1 MNTVSLLK
9 KPKQLADA
17 VMIQHTLFSLP
28 FAVGVL
34 VLESKGEIPWMKALW
49 IVLAIFGAR
58 NGANALNRLADHTI
72 DGENPRTRNRHLP
85 SGKLKRI
92 DLWILTIGCFALLL
106 FSTAMLGWLPL
117 VLLPGAALMIII
129 YSYSKRFTWLCH
141 FLLGATVAIAP
152 MGTLIALTGT
162 IAWRF
167 FPIPIGVALWVAGF
181 DIIYGC
187 QDIHFDRSAGLYS
200 IPARFGQKGALLIST
215 LSHVGTLF
223 AFASLGLFYPLSPI
237 FWSGYTLIAVL
248 LIIEHAIVAPNE
260 LKHIEKASYH
270 INEIVGVVFM
280 ITLILEVY
288 LQ

>member
-1 MNTVSLLK
+1 MNRNSLLK

-72 DGENPRTRNRHLP
+72 DRENPRTRDRHLP
-85 SGKLKRI
+85 SGKLKRR
-92 DLWILTIGCFALLL
+92 DLWILTIGCFVLLI
-106 FSTAMLGWLPL
+106 FSTAKLGRLPL
-117 VLLPGAALMIII
+117 ILLPGAALMIII

-152 MGTLIALTGT
+152 MGTLIALSDT

-167 FPIPIGVALWVAGF
+167 FPVPIGVALWVAGF

-187 QDIHFDRSAGLYS
+187 QDIHFDRSTGLYS

-215 LSHVGTLF
+215 FSHLGTLS
-223 AFASLGLFYPLSPI
+223 AFALLALFYPLGPI
-237 FWSGYTLIAVL
+237 FWSGYSLIGLL
-248 LIIEHAIVAPNE
+248 LIIEHTIVAPRE
-260 LKHIEKASYH
+260 LKHIETASYK
-270 INEIVGVVFM
+270 INEIVGIVFM

-288 LQ
+288 IK